1 MIEETKGAI
10 FMVDNKQI
18 AKNIYNLMKARK
30 LSMKRLSELTG
41 FSYITVSRHMANGG
55 SAIDFKI
62 TTLGIYADAFNCRI
76 TDLLKESYTKEEVPE
91 AEGYIFSTYPYN
103 LALDVMLYEKTK
115 EIKKDGYSVTELVDM
130 MRKVYIPN
138 LLSCVELCLTEREKT
153 IIKHRYENGETY
165 DESAEIFHVTRER
178 IRQIICK
185 ALEKITSP
193 SVFNKLM
200 VVSLEE
206 YKSIEAQLSTEKIVY
221 KFNIRDASIDEIG
234 LSVRETNCL
243 KRANV
248 KTIKDL
254 LNKDMDDLLQI
265 RNLGKRSAAS
275 IQRKLLSFLA
285 K

>member
-1 MIEETKGAI
+1 
-10 FMVDNKQI
+10 MVDNKQI

-55 SAIDFKI
+55 SDIDFKI
-62 TTLGIYADAFNCRI
+62 TTLGTYADVFNCRI
-76 TDLLKESYTKEEVPE
+76 ADLLKESYAKEEIPE
-91 AEGYIFSTYPYN
+91 AEGYYIFSTYPYN
-103 LALDVMLYEKTK
+103 LALDVMLYKETK
-115 EIKKDGYSVTELVDM
+115 EIKKDGHSVTEMVDM
-130 MRKVYIPN
+130 MQKVYIPN

-153 IIKHRYENGETY
+153 VIKHRYENGETY
-165 DESAEIFHVTRER
+165 DETAEIFHVTRER

-185 ALEKITSP
+185 ALEKLTSQN
-193 SVFNKLM
+193 VFNKLM

-248 KTIKDL
+248 KTVKDL
-254 LNKDMDDLLQI
+254 LDKDMDDLLQI
-265 RNLGKRSAAS
+265 KNLGKRSAAS

>member
-1 MIEETKGAI
+1 
-10 FMVDNKQI
+10 MVDNKQI

-103 LALDVMLYEKTK
+103 LALDVMLYKETK
-115 EIKKDGYSVTELVDM
+115 EIKKDGYNVTEMVDM

-193 SVFNKLM
+193 SVFDKLM

-206 YKSIEAQLSTEKIVY
+206 YKSIEAQLSTEK
-221 KFNIRDASIDEIG
+221 IRDASIDEIG

-254 LNKDMDDLLQI
+254 LVKDMDDLLQI
-265 RNLGKRSAAS
+265 KNLGKKSAAS
-275 IQRKLLSFLA
+275 IQQKLLNFLA